1 MKACLYSVPMDVL
14 PISKAAAIH
23 AYGGNAAALARALG
37 ITPAA
42 VYQWPDG
49 PIGEVHS
56 LKLRFVLKPGAIPAT
71 LEEQRDWVAGAAQ
84 DVEAVQGGQDEGQ
97 GGSVH
102 ASDAALQARPAA

>member
-1 MKACLYSVPMDVL
+1 MDVL

-49 PIGEVHS
+49 PIGEVHA
-56 LKLRFVLKPGAIPAT
+56 LKLRFVLKPGVIPSS
-71 LEEQRDWVAGAAQ
+71 LDEQRDWVAGTESGVEAAQ
-84 DVEAVQGGQDEGQ
+84 GSEDEGQ
-97 GGSVH
+97 GGGVH
-102 ASDAALQARPAA
+102 AADAAPPARSAA